1 MTPRSMVTVVGL
13 QMLCVI
19 ASAALAQETASFESV
34 NYPNRFM
41 RHAFLLGELTPLS
54 SDLDRKDATFVLR
67 PGLSGTPGAISF
79 ESINYPGQFLRH
91 QNFRLKLNPN
101 DGSTLFHQDAS
112 FLPRPALAGQGM
124 VSYESV
130 NFPGFFVRH
139 RDFHLWVE
147 KNDGSQLFG
156 LDASFQKRPGL
167 AALGGGGGVGGGLS
181 ADAQAVLNAHSGYR
195 AKHCVPNLTWSAQLA
210 SGAQQWASGCKYGH
224 SGTSGENIAWS
235 RPTLSPTK
243 PVDSW
248 YSEIGQYDFNNPIG
262 SYKTG
267 KVLHF
272 TQVVWRGST
281 QLGCGIATCQ
291 APAPDGANSGWGF
304 IVCRYAPPGNFNGEN
319 PGVLDAN
326 VPPPCK

>member
-1 MTPRSMVTVVGL
+1 MTPRSMVTFVGL
-13 QMLCVI
+13 LMLCVS

-34 NYPNRFM
+34 NYPNRYM
-41 RHAFLLGELTPLS
+41 RHAFFLGELTPIS
-54 SDLDRKDATFVLR
+54 SDLDRNDATFVLR

-91 QNFRLKLNPN
+91 QNFRLKLNPD
-101 DGSTLFHQDAS
+101 DGSPLFHQDAS

-130 NFPGFFVRH
+130 NFPGFFIRH

-147 KNDGSQLFG
+147 QNDGSQLFS
-156 LDASFQKRPGL
+156 LDASFQKRPPL
-167 AALGGGGGVGGGLS
+167 AALGGGGESGSLS
-181 ADAQAVLNAHSGYR
+181 ADAKAILNAHNEYR
-195 AKHCVPNLTWSAQLA
+195 AKHCVPNLTWSTDLA
-210 SGAQQWASGCKYGH
+210 ASAQQWASGCQYGH

-235 RPTLSPTK
+235 RPTLSQTK

-248 YSEIGQYDFNNPIG
+248 YNEIGQYDFNNPIG

-267 KVLHF
+267 NVLHF

-281 QLGCGIATCQ
+281 QLGCGIASCQ

-319 PGVLDAN
+319 PGVLGTN
-326 VPPPCK
+326 VPPPCN